1 MRKFTLISSSL
12 LVLATT
18 ILTTGTASAAGTQ
31 VGINASRGI
40 ADNGALIFNEGKG
53 DAAACQGCHGEKALG
68 NDSMGAPRLAN
79 IGQTYIIK
87 QLTELAADKRT
98 PEGAGAAMNDFAKA
112 LNEQDRRDLAV
123 YLDTLEYQIDPS
135 DLKGLAA
142 DGVKIGKPELG
153 KILVTEGIKGKVP
166 ACQDCHGFNGRDP
179 KFPAIN
185 QQKYVYLINQL
196 NHWKDGSRA
205 NDPEVEKVGIMRGI
219 AKKLSEDDI
228 LNIAAFLST
237 APRNAP
243 GGKP

>member
-1 MRKFTLISSSL
+1 MPKLTLISSTL
-12 LVLATT
+12 LMLS
-18 ILTTGTASAAGTQ
+18 ITALPAGAAPQ
-31 VGINASRGI
+31 VGMNATRGI
-40 ADNGALIFNEGKG
+40 AENGALIFNEGKG

-79 IGQTYIIK
+79 VGQIYIIK
-87 QLTELAADKRT
+87 QLTEFAADKRT

-112 LNEQDRRDLAV
+112 LNEQDRRDLGV
-123 YLDTLEYQIDPS
+123 YLDTLEYQVESS

-142 DGVKIGKPELG
+142 DGVKIGKVDLG

-185 QQKYVYLINQL
+185 QQKYVYLVNQL
-196 NHWKDGSRA
+196 NQWKAGTRA

-219 AKKLSEDDI
+219 AKKLSDDDI

-237 APRNAP
+237 APRVAP
-243 GGKP
+243 GAKP

>member
-1 MRKFTLISSSL
+1 MRKSTLISSSL
-12 LVLATT
+12 LMLSF
-18 ILTTGTASAAGTQ
+18 TALSAWAAPQ
-31 VGINASRGI
+31 VGMNATRGI

-79 IGQTYIIK
+79 VGQIYIIK
-87 QLTELAADKRT
+87 QLTEFAADKRT

-123 YLDTLEYQIDPS
+123 YLDTLEYQVESS

-142 DGVKIGKPELG
+142 DGVKIGKPDLG

-185 QQKYVYLINQL
+185 QQKYVYLVNQL
-196 NHWKDGSRA
+196 NQWKAGTRA

-219 AKKLSEDDI
+219 AKKLSDDDI

-237 APRNAP
+237 APRAAP

>member
-1 MRKFTLISSSL
+1 MRKLTLISSTL
-12 LVLATT
+12 LMLS
-18 ILTTGTASAAGTQ
+18 ITALPAGAAPQ
-31 VGINASRGI
+31 VGMNATRGI
-40 ADNGALIFNEGKG
+40 AENGALIFNEGKG

-79 IGQTYIIK
+79 VGQIYIIK
-87 QLTELAADKRT
+87 QLTEFAADKRT

-112 LNEQDRRDLAV
+112 LNEQDRRDLGV
-123 YLDTLEYQIDPS
+123 YLDTLEYQVESS
-135 DLKGLAA
+135 DLKALAA
-142 DGVKIGKPELG
+142 DGVKIGKVDLG

-185 QQKYVYLINQL
+185 QQKYVYLVNQL
-196 NHWKDGSRA
+196 NQWKAGTRA

-219 AKKLSEDDI
+219 AKKLSDDDI

-237 APRNAP
+237 APRVAP
-243 GGKP
+243 GAKP